1 VKTMKA
7 GLVCA
12 ALCAAFAP
20 AAAQAQTTW
29 TDQGFVNVSAGIQ
42 AGSSTLATAT
52 TFDIYSEAGTIQ
64 TSQEIEGGAVFDISA
79 GYKIRRNF
87 ALGVAYSRSSSGTDA
102 LLTASVPDPLFFDR
116 PRPVSASVDDLN
128 HTENAFH
135 LMAVWVMPVTEAIDV
150 AFSAGP
156 TIFNVSQELPGSLTV
171 SEPGPTVAGVDVISE
186 SETAVGINLGVDVT
200 YMLTPRFGVGGL
212 ARYTLGSVDF
222 EGADDSITLGGFQ
235 IGGGLRV
242 RF

>member
-20 AAAQAQTTW
+20 AAQAQTTW
-29 TDQGFVNVSAGIQ
+29 TDQGFVNVSAAIQ
-42 AGSSTLATAT
+42 GGSSTLATAT
-52 TFDIYSEAGTIQ
+52 TFDIYNEAGTIQ
-64 TSQEIEGGAVFDISA
+64 TSQEIDGGGVFDIGA
-79 GYKIRRNF
+79 GYKIRRNL
-87 ALGVAYSRSSSGTDA
+87 AVGVAYSRGSSSTDA
-102 LLTASVPDPLFFDR
+102 LFTASVPDPLFFDR
-116 PRPVSASVDDLN
+116 PRPVSASVADLN
-128 HTENAFH
+128 HTEHAIH
-135 LMAVWVMPVTEAIDV
+135 LMAVWVMPVTAAIDV

-156 TIFNVSQELPGSLTV
+156 TIFNVSQEMPGSLTV
-171 SEPGPTVAGVDVISE
+171 SEPGPTVEDIDVISE

-212 ARYTLGSVDF
+212 ARYTRGSVDI
-222 EGADDSITLGGFQ
+222 EGADDSLTVGGFQ
-235 IGGGLRV
+235 VGAGLRI